1 VPGLLTR
8 ASGAW
13 PSAGTSDR
21 MRAGVTS
28 VLLIEDDA
36 HIRASLGMLLRRDG
50 YRVSEAASGEE
61 GLDTFASENP
71 DVVLVDLLLP
81 GMDGFEVT
89 RELRR
94 ASNVPVIVVSARTA
108 TEDIVLGLEAGADD
122 YLTKP
127 VLARE
132 LPARIRALM
141 RRAQLSAE
149 GGTSLWLGDL
159 EIQPQA
165 GVVKKAGTALSL
177 TRTELR
183 LLCELASQPGWVLS
197 RPQLLERVWGYD
209 YFGDTRLVDVH
220 IGRLRSKVE
229 DDPSNPEL
237 IVTVRGIGYKL
248 VPPP

>member
-1 VPGLLTR
+1 
-8 ASGAW
+8 
-13 PSAGTSDR
+13 
-21 MRAGVTS
+21 MQAGVTS

-36 HIRASLGMLLRRDG
+36 HIRPSLGMLLRRDG

-127 VLARE
+127 VMARE
-132 LPARIRALM
+132 LPARIRALV

-165 GVVKKAGTALSL
+165 GLVKKAGTALSL

>member
-1 VPGLLTR
+1 
-8 ASGAW
+8 
-13 PSAGTSDR
+13 
-21 MRAGVTS
+21 MTS

-50 YRVSEAASGEE
+50 YAVSEAASGEE
-61 GLDTFASENP
+61 GLDTFAEEGP
-71 DVVLVDLLLP
+71 DIVLVDLLLP

-94 ASNVPVIVVSARTA
+94 ASNVPVIVVSARTG
-108 TEDIVLGLEAGADD
+108 TDDIVQGLEAGADD

-127 VLARE
+127 VMPRE

-141 RRAQLSAE
+141 RRAQLSAA
-149 GGTSLWLGDL
+149 GSTALVLGDL
-159 EIQPQA
+159 EILPQA
-165 GVVKKAGTALSL
+165 GLVKKAGVPVSL

-220 IGRLRSKVE
+220 VGRLRAKVE
-229 DDPSNPEL
+229 TDPTNPEL
-237 IVTVRGIGYKL
+237 ILTVRGLGYKL
-248 VPPP
+248 EPPT

>member
-1 VPGLLTR
+1 MPGLLAR

-21 MRAGVTS
+21 VRAGVTS

-132 LPARIRALM
+132 LPARIRALV

>member
-1 VPGLLTR
+1 
-8 ASGAW
+8 
-13 PSAGTSDR
+13 
-21 MRAGVTS
+21 MTS

-36 HIRASLGMLLRRDG
+36 HIRASLSMLLRRDG
-50 YRVSEAASGEE
+50 YAVSEAASGEE
-61 GLDTFASENP
+61 GLDAFAEESP
-71 DVVLVDLLLP
+71 DIVLVDLLLP

-94 ASNVPVIVVSARTA
+94 ASNVPVIVVSARTG
-108 TEDIVLGLEAGADD
+108 TDDIVHGLEAGADD

-127 VLARE
+127 VMPRE

-141 RRAQLSAE
+141 RRAQLSAA
-149 GGTSLWLGDL
+149 GSSALVLGDL
-159 EIQPQA
+159 EILPQA
-165 GVVKKAGTALSL
+165 GLVKKAGGPVPL

-220 IGRLRSKVE
+220 VGRLRAKVE
-229 DDPSNPEL
+229 TDPTNPEL
-237 IVTVRGIGYKL
+237 ILTVRGLGYKL
-248 VPPP
+248 EPPT